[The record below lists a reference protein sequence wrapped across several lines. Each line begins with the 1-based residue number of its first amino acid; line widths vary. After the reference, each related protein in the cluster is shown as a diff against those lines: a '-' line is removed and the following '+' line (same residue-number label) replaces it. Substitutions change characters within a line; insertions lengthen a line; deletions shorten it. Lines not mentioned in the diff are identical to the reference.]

1 MRSLN
6 FFEACF
12 VKKMQSEETEKQP
25 LIKVER
31 VEYSA
36 TESVI
41 KQIRSTVFQQEQ
53 GVSEELEFDGLDDTA
68 IQLIAYCDRLPAGT
82 ARIRDIEEQTVKI
95 ERLAVLSEYRG
106 RGIGK
111 ALTIAAL
118 KIATDNNY
126 RIAKVHAQ
134 EYIKS
139 LYQKLGF
146 EQMGNVFEEANIPH
160 VKMIKKL
167 ND

>member
-1 MRSLN
+1 
-6 FFEACF
+6 
-12 VKKMQSEETEKQP
+12 MQSEETETQP
-25 LIKVER
+25 LIKIEQ

-53 GVSEELEFDGLDDTA
+53 GVAEELEFDGLDDTA
-68 IQLIAYCDRLPAGT
+68 IQLIAYCDYQPAGT
-82 ARIRDIEEQTVKI
+82 ARIRDIGERTVKI

-111 ALTIAAL
+111 ALMVAAL

-126 RIAKVHAQ
+126 KTAKIHAQ
-134 EYIKS
+134 AYIKS

-146 EQMGNVFEEANIPH
+146 EQTGDVFEEANIPH
-160 VKMIKKL
+160 IKMIKKL